1 MCTCTFVTVSKSPFC
16 FFCGIAGSRNS
27 DFLLMPGSGGLAG
40 PGCDFIA
47 NFLLKKNQW
56 MSQFERYQMLE
67 PIWDTKTAI
76 TKLKGFYF

>member
-1 MCTCTFVTVSKSPFC
+1 
-16 FFCGIAGSRNS
+16 
-27 DFLLMPGSGGLAG
+27 MPGSGGLAG

-47 NFLLKKNQW
+47 NFLFKKNQW

-76 TKLKGFYF
+76 KKLKRFYF

>member
-1 MCTCTFVTVSKSPFC
+1 
-16 FFCGIAGSRNS
+16 
-27 DFLLMPGSGGLAG
+27 MPGSGGLAG

-47 NFLLKKNQW
+47 NFLFKKKNQW

-76 TKLKGFYF
+76 TILKGIYF

>member
-1 MCTCTFVTVSKSPFC
+1 MKYICTREIFLLKFCLHFFVYALALQYEKSPFC

-47 NFLLKKNQW
+47 NF
-56 MSQFERYQMLE
+56 F
-67 PIWDTKTAI
+67 
-76 TKLKGFYF
+76 

>member
-1 MCTCTFVTVSKSPFC
+1 
-16 FFCGIAGSRNS
+16 
-27 DFLLMPGSGGLAG
+27 MPGSGGLAG

-47 NFLLKKNQW
+47 NFLFQKNQW
-56 MSQFERYQMLE
+56 MSQFERYQMLK